1 MNKTSIIITT
11 LLALVTL
18 TGQGQVK
25 CYIEGEL
32 RDTTQGK
39 TVVICLA
46 NVDLRVS
53 DNYITTEADAQGHFS
68 CNVETDKMSLYKVF
82 LREQW
87 ERGSWKY
94 ANYLVENGANVS
106 LRFDDN
112 QWKVI
117 SGGPEQTLKVAM
129 DAEADRL
136 YRNKMNAINKQAE
149 AEIRP
154 KVEALLAQGK
164 NPEEDTLLMKRNAE
178 FMTENEK
185 LYDEYK
191 AWEMEYYAAHPMQYT
206 LYDIAD
212 QMQYSSSRQDNL
224 INLYHSSYEKFHP
237 ENTIHNTIRTLEATW
252 LLKPGKPYIDFEART
267 AEGEKVKVSSL
278 YKGKVAIID
287 LWASWCGP
295 CRQHSRDLIPLYEKY
310 KDKGFTVVGIARE
323 DEVSRMTNAAKKDGY
338 PWQNLVDLKDE
349 LNVWQKNGLSFAGGG
364 MYLIDRDGTILS
376 TSTEVDEL
384 EPLIRKA
391 LDLPEETTMGWKA
404 EAELN
409 RIEAKDPTKPFT
421 DFSVVYNGKTTHLS
435 DYVGRGQYVLVD
447 FWASWCAPCREEIP
461 SIIAVYNKYKSKG
474 LQVLGIAVTDKPA
487 HTETAIKELGITY
500 PQIINSQK
508 IATDAYGIQA
518 IPYSILLAPD
528 GTILARG
535 LRGEEIDAKL
545 KEIFNDK

>member
-1 MNKTSIIITT
+1 MNKKFILTA
-11 LLALVTL
+11 LLILVAMTV
-18 TGQGQVK
+18 QGQVK
-25 CYIEGEL
+25 CHIEGEL
-32 RDTTQGK
+32 RDTTQGR
-39 TVVICLA
+39 TVVVCPS
-46 NVDLRVS
+46 NVDIRLS
-53 DNYITTEADAQGHFS
+53 DNFITAEADAQGHFS
-68 CNVETDKMSLYKVF
+68 CDVETDKMSLYYLF
-82 LREQW
+82 LHEQW
-87 ERGSWKY
+87 KRGSLMY
-94 ANYLVENGANVS
+94 AKYLVENGAIVS

-117 SGGPEQTLKVAM
+117 SGGPEQTMRVKM

-136 YRNKMNAINKQAE
+136 YRNKMDEIEKQAQ
-149 AEIRP
+149 AEIRQR
-154 KVEALLAQGK
+154 VEELQAQGK
-164 NPEEDTLLMKRNAE
+164 NLEEDTLLMKRNEELRAE
-178 FMTENEK
+178 YEK

-191 AWEMEYYAAHPMQYT
+191 AWEMEYYAAHPMLYT

-212 QMQYSSSRQDNL
+212 QMQYSNGRQDKL
-224 INLYHSSYEKFHP
+224 INLYRSSYENFHP
-237 ENTIHNTIRTLEATW
+237 ENSIHNTIRTLEAAW
-252 LLKPGKPYIDFEART
+252 LLKPGKHYIDFEART
-267 AEGEKVKVSSL
+267 VEGEKVKVSSFCES
-278 YKGKVAIID
+278 KVAVID

-310 KDKGFTVVGIARE
+310 KNKGFTVVGIARE
-323 DEVSRMTNAAKKDGY
+323 DEVSRMTKAAEKDGY

-376 TSTEVDEL
+376 TSTDTEEL

-391 LDLPEETTMGWKA
+391 LGLPEETTMGWKA

-409 RIEAKDPTKPFT
+409 RIEAKAPAKPFT
-421 DFSVVYNGKTTHLS
+421 DFSVVYHGKTTRLS
-435 DYVGRGQYVLVD
+435 DYVGHGQYVLVD

-461 SIIAVYNKYKSKG
+461 SIIAAYNKYKSKG
-474 LQVLGIAVTDKPA
+474 LQVLGVAVNDKPS

-518 IPYSILLAPD
+518 IPYSILFAPD
-528 GTILARG
+528 GTILVRG

-545 KEIFNDK
+545 AEIFGE